1 MYPAILELPDQILGR
16 KVPTDWAWW
25 MKYVGTVLASD
36 LTPEEQFDV
45 ILLNT
50 FREIPQNE
58 AGHFQGVLDF
68 YFCGD
73 PPRGDEPAPPERLL
87 DWKKD
92 ALRIWG
98 DFRVY
103 AGIDLFTAR
112 MHWWQFMSIFRSL
125 PSESQ
130 IKNAI
135 YYRSVDMRRI
145 SDPKE
150 RERYA
155 DIKRAVALD
164 PVDYEAEYDAA
175 MARRDM
181 CADSSFG

>member
-1 MYPAILELPDQILGR
+1 M
-16 KVPTDWAWW
+16 
-25 MKYVGTVLASD
+25 GTVLASD

-58 AGHFQGVLDF
+58 ARHFQGVLDF

-103 AGIDLFTAR
+103 VGIDLFTAR

-125 PSESQ
+125 PPESQ

-164 PVDYEAEYDAA
+164 PVDYETEYDAA

-181 CADSSFG
+181 CAGNSFG

>member
-25 MKYVGTVLASD
+25 MKYVGTVLA
-36 LTPEEQFDV
+36 
-45 ILLNT
+45 
-50 FREIPQNE
+50 
-58 AGHFQGVLDF
+58 LDF

-103 AGIDLFTAR
+103 VGIDLFTAR

-125 PSESQ
+125 PPESQ

-164 PVDYEAEYDAA
+164 PVDYEAEYDEA
-175 MARRDM
+175 MARMDM
-181 CADSSFG
+181 CAGNSFG

>member
-1 MYPAILELPDQILGR
+1 M
-16 KVPTDWAWW
+16 
-25 MKYVGTVLASD
+25 
-36 LTPEEQFDV
+36 
-45 ILLNT
+45 
-50 FREIPQNE
+50 IPQS
-58 AGHFQGVLDF
+58 
-68 YFCGD
+68 
-73 PPRGDEPAPPERLL
+73 
-87 DWKKD
+87 
-92 ALRIWG
+92 
-98 DFRVY
+98 
-103 AGIDLFTAR
+103 LFTDGDKVLLSKEQLADGFTLKGKAYDIDFTAADDEIVKVDVETGR
-112 MHWWQFMSIFRSL
+112 SVPRAYQMEAADQRYFKEHFSSL
-125 PSESQ
+125 PPESQ

-135 YYRSVDMRRI
+135 YYRSVDMRGI

>member
-1 MYPAILELPDQILGR
+1 M
-16 KVPTDWAWW
+16 
-25 MKYVGTVLASD
+25 GTVLASD

-112 MHWWQFMSIFRSL
+112 MHWWQFMS
-125 PSESQ
+125 
-130 IKNAI
+130 N
-135 YYRSVDMRRI
+135 YRSVDMRRI
-145 SDPKE
+145 SDPTE

>member
-1 MYPAILELPDQILGR
+1 MYPVMLELPDQILGR

-112 MHWWQFMSIFRSL
+112 MPVSYTHLTL
-125 PSESQ
+125 PTT
-130 IKNAI
+130 
-135 YYRSVDMRRI
+135 
-145 SDPKE
+145 
-150 RERYA
+150 
-155 DIKRAVALD
+155 
-164 PVDYEAEYDAA
+164 
-175 MARRDM
+175 
-181 CADSSFG
+181 

>member
-1 MYPAILELPDQILGR
+1 ML
-16 KVPTDWAWW
+16 
-25 MKYVGTVLASD
+25 
-36 LTPEEQFDV
+36 
-45 ILLNT
+45 
-50 FREIPQNE
+50 FRS
-58 AGHFQGVLDF
+58 
-68 YFCGD
+68 
-73 PPRGDEPAPPERLL
+73 
-87 DWKKD
+87 
-92 ALRIWG
+92 LRIWG

-125 PSESQ
+125 PPESQ

>member
-1 MYPAILELPDQILGR
+1 MRRSA
-16 KVPTDWAWW
+16 
-25 MKYVGTVLASD
+25 
-36 LTPEEQFDV
+36 
-45 ILLNT
+45 
-50 FREIPQNE
+50 
-58 AGHFQGVLDF
+58 
-68 YFCGD
+68 
-73 PPRGDEPAPPERLL
+73 PERLL

-125 PSESQ
+125 PPESQ

>member
-1 MYPAILELPDQILGR
+1 M
-16 KVPTDWAWW
+16 
-25 MKYVGTVLASD
+25 
-36 LTPEEQFDV
+36 
-45 ILLNT
+45 
-50 FREIPQNE
+50 
-58 AGHFQGVLDF
+58 
-68 YFCGD
+68 
-73 PPRGDEPAPPERLL
+73 GDEPAPPERLL

-98 DFRVY
+98 ISAYTRASTFSQRVCTGGSSCPFS
-103 AGIDLFTAR
+103 AA
-112 MHWWQFMSIFRSL
+112 L
-125 PSESQ
+125 PPESQ

>member
-1 MYPAILELPDQILGR
+1 MTRATGRLEDAYEILQRSERYIL
-16 KVPTDWAWW
+16 
-25 MKYVGTVLASD
+25 
-36 LTPEEQFDV
+36 
-45 ILLNT
+45 
-50 FREIPQNE
+50 
-58 AGHFQGVLDF
+58 
-68 YFCGD
+68 C
-73 PPRGDEPAPPERLL
+73 
-87 DWKKD
+87 
-92 ALRIWG
+92 
-98 DFRVY
+98 
-103 AGIDLFTAR
+103 
-112 MHWWQFMSIFRSL
+112 RS
-125 PSESQ
+125 
-130 IKNAI
+130 KAANAI

>member
-1 MYPAILELPDQILGR
+1 M
-16 KVPTDWAWW
+16 
-25 MKYVGTVLASD
+25 GTVLASD

-112 MHWWQFMSIFRSL
+112 MHWWQFMAVFRSL
-125 PSESQ
+125 PPESQ
-130 IKNAI
+130 
-135 YYRSVDMRRI
+135 M
-145 SDPKE
+145 
-150 RERYA
+150 
-155 DIKRAVALD
+155 DIMNPHIGQNIIVRAL
-164 PVDYEAEYDAA
+164 
-175 MARRDM
+175 
-181 CADSSFG
+181 

>member
-1 MYPAILELPDQILGR
+1 M
-16 KVPTDWAWW
+16 
-25 MKYVGTVLASD
+25 GTVLASD

-103 AGIDLFTAR
+103 AGIDLFPAR
-112 MHWWQFMSIFRSL
+112 MHWWQSVSYTHLDVYKRQSRSCGMNTRSCFRR
-125 PSESQ
+125 
-130 IKNAI
+130 N
-135 YYRSVDMRRI
+135 
-145 SDPKE
+145 
-150 RERYA
+150 
-155 DIKRAVALD
+155 
-164 PVDYEAEYDAA
+164 
-175 MARRDM
+175 
-181 CADSSFG
+181 F

>member
-1 MYPAILELPDQILGR
+1 M
-16 KVPTDWAWW
+16 
-25 MKYVGTVLASD
+25 GTVLASD

-98 DFRVY
+98 GFPRIRGHRPFHSAY
-103 AGIDLFTAR
+103 ALVA
-112 MHWWQFMSIFRSL
+112 FMSIFRSL
-125 PSESQ
+125 PPESQ

-181 CADSSFG
+181 CAGNSFG

>member
-1 MYPAILELPDQILGR
+1 M
-16 KVPTDWAWW
+16 
-25 MKYVGTVLASD
+25 GTVLASD

-87 DWKKD
+87 DWKID

-125 PSESQ
+125 PPESQ

-135 YYRSVDMRRI
+135 
-145 SDPKE
+145 
-150 RERYA
+150 
-155 DIKRAVALD
+155 
-164 PVDYEAEYDAA
+164 
-175 MARRDM
+175 
-181 CADSSFG
+181 

>member
-1 MYPAILELPDQILGR
+1 
-16 KVPTDWAWW
+16 
-25 MKYVGTVLASD
+25 
-36 LTPEEQFDV
+36 
-45 ILLNT
+45 
-50 FREIPQNE
+50 
-58 AGHFQGVLDF
+58 
-68 YFCGD
+68 
-73 PPRGDEPAPPERLL
+73 
-87 DWKKD
+87 
-92 ALRIWG
+92 
-98 DFRVY
+98 
-103 AGIDLFTAR
+103 
-112 MHWWQFMSIFRSL
+112 MSIFRSL
-125 PSESQ
+125 PPESQ

-135 YYRSVDMRRI
+135 YYRSVDMRGI

>member
-1 MYPAILELPDQILGR
+1 MNR
-16 KVPTDWAWW
+16 
-25 MKYVGTVLASD
+25 
-36 LTPEEQFDV
+36 
-45 ILLNT
+45 
-50 FREIPQNE
+50 
-58 AGHFQGVLDF
+58 
-68 YFCGD
+68 
-73 PPRGDEPAPPERLL
+73 PRRNGS
-87 DWKKD
+87 WTGKD

-103 AGIDLFTAR
+103 VGIDLFTAR

-125 PSESQ
+125 PPESQ

-181 CADSSFG
+181 CAGNSFG

>member
-1 MYPAILELPDQILGR
+1 M
-16 KVPTDWAWW
+16 
-25 MKYVGTVLASD
+25 GTVLASD

-73 PPRGDEPAPPERLL
+73 PPHGDEPAPPERLL

-112 MHWWQFMSIFRSL
+112 MHWWQFMAVFRSL

-155 DIKRAVALD
+155 DIAVALD